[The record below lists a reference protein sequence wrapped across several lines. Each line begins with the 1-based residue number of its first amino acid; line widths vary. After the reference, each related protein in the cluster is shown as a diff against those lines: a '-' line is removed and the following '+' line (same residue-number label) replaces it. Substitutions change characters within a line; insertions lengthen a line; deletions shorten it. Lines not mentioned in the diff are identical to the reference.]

1 MARATRSKRRTSKTY
16 AVESDCAPMLSVID
30 NGTPADILLLSKPQ
44 LLEFLGVSYSSVFNW
59 MRAGLFPLPRVI
71 GPSSGRSS
79 RIAWY
84 ASEVQAWLASR
95 PQRQI
100 KSPSQ

>member
-1 MARATRSKRRTSKTY
+1 VRTTRLKRRTSRTHAAK
-16 AVESDCAPMLSVID
+16 SDRAPAPSTITND
-30 NGTPADILLLSKPQ
+30 APAEIRLLSKPQ
-44 LLEFLGVSYSSVFNW
+44 LLALVGVSYSSIFNW
-59 MRAGLFPLPRVI
+59 MRAGTFPAPRVL
-71 GPSSGRSS
+71 GPSGGRSS

-100 KSPSQ
+100 KPPSQ